1 MELIKNMLLITFYIL
16 AIIYM
21 VIMVFMGYK
30 LKKKARELDKEI
42 IKLKEQRI
50 KALEKLVE
58 ADKTIRNF

>member
-42 IKLKEQRI
+42 IKLKKQRI
-50 KALEKLVE
+50 KALEK
-58 ADKTIRNF
+58 